1 MMTRETLVRAVRLV
15 ILIAVACGVGIA
27 VTMAAA
33 LLAHQILVL
42 WVGEAGIPAIDDTPL
57 MFALAAG
64 VYLAGGISGLA
75 ALAYGWVRFIR
86 RSR

>member
-15 ILIAVACGVGIA
+15 VLIAVACGVGIA

-42 WVGEAGIPAIDDTPL
+42 RVGEAGIRPL
-57 MFALAAG
+57 TT
-64 VYLAGGISGLA
+64 
-75 ALAYGWVRFIR
+75 RP
-86 RSR
+86 